1 MHNKK
6 IITIVSLCV
15 SLFLIT
21 AGYAIYSSNLKIT
34 GTGSIDS
41 NFNIEVTNIKEE
53 SKKGKAVSV
62 TEPTYTNS
70 TATFNTKLQRAGDN
84 IEYLVEITNSGTI
97 DGKINTITIT
107 NPSNIVKVEVREIIE
122 GTDFNITFS
131 DKITENVFVNGVTSY
146 SYENGYLSVNK
157 VLSDIVISNAVVF
170 EYSDAYLFDGT
181 NYINTGVS
189 LFNEE
194 NFSKNFE
201 VTFTINERHENSGEY
216 ITLFNS
222 MNESSGSFF
231 QGVAFRI
238 NYYSTFYEV
247 VSDDELN
254 GNLDYSYIEYNLNN
268 VSKVKICRID
278 NVIYISVNDGTLEKL
293 RDYTGF
299 DEYFDVPA
307 TFGAGFDGNLTPWRF
322 FKGILSNMKI
332 KYLDDD
338 YQID

>member
-1 MHNKK
+1 MKK
-6 IITIVSLCV
+6 IN
-15 SLFLIT
+15 
-21 AGYAIYSSNLKIT
+21 A
-34 GTGSIDS
+34 
-41 NFNIEVTNIKEE
+41 
-53 SKKGKAVSV
+53 
-62 TEPTYTNS
+62 
-70 TATFNTKLQRAGDN
+70 
-84 IEYLVEITNSGTI
+84 
-97 DGKINTITIT
+97 ITIT